1 MTDQRATGTVKWF
14 DNEKGYGFIGR
25 DEGDDVF
32 VHVADVQ
39 RSGLT
44 TLFENQR
51 LEFDI
56 KETPKGLQ
64 AENLEPAEKELEPQ
78 LAPDIGPPPSEPV
91 SLADVFYSASL
102 HMFALEGANPANC
115 KLGDANTLAD
125 VDPKF
130 RIDMNIVGP
139 YDDENYE
146 EFYERKLEILGDLGE
161 LAALD
166 KAKDAVVD
174 FLRRHADLS

>member
-25 DEGDDVF
+25 QEGDDVF

-44 TLFENQR
+44 TLFEGQQ
-51 LEFDI
+51 LDFDI
-56 KETPKGLQ
+56 KQTPKGLQ
-64 AENLEPAEKELEPQ
+64 AENLEPVEIEPPQ
-78 LAPDIGPPPSEPV
+78 PDIGPPPTEPI
-91 SLADVFYSASL
+91 SLADIFYAASL
-102 HMFALEGANPANC
+102 HMFELEAVNPENCEVDAGA
-115 KLGDANTLAD
+115 TLAD

-139 YDDENYE
+139 YDDESYE
-146 EFYERKLEILGDLGE
+146 EFFERKLEILSDLGE
-161 LAALD
+161 LAGLSQAR
-166 KAKDAVVD
+166 KAVVD
-174 FLRRHADLS
+174 YLRRHQAQ